1 MLGQTRGLHLPA
13 LPRLKSCPFTSSKA
27 AALLCA
33 PTPISGDHNSR
44 ENRHFGPKPL
54 MAHFIVVI
62 WARKVHEVLLVLGF
76 LC

>member
-13 LPRLKSCPFTSSKA
+13 LPLSCPFTSSKA
-27 AALLCA
+27 AALLRA